1 MYETKSIWCDVL
13 LASLQWQ
20 LCLVLANGTFETED
34 NLLRGLCL
42 LVEDGL
48 GLTTITGLFSVITT
62 LSLSE
67 EGSLSSLV
75 LGDFVGTINIQVK
88 WSRKACESMHTKWV
102 FVGKTYVCFLH
113 VFPLQSE
120 DPNQQHISFIIS
132 PCKWNLQVRRVL
144 RISVR
149 SVLFTG
155 STTI

>member
-1 MYETKSIWCDVL
+1 MKDVL

-88 WSRKACESMHTKWV
+88 
-102 FVGKTYVCFLH
+102 
-113 VFPLQSE
+113 
-120 DPNQQHISFIIS
+120 
-132 PCKWNLQVRRVL
+132 
-144 RISVR
+144 
-149 SVLFTG
+149 
-155 STTI
+155 